1 MPNYAQNYASTI
13 DSSLV
18 AIPEIFVQMQGSNT
32 GNSSICSIGGHVCK
46 FVLIHTLYSGQKIV
60 LASKQPYSR

>member
-32 GNSSICSIGGHVCK
+32 GNSSICSMDMYANLFWYIPCIAVK
-46 FVLIHTLYSGQKIV
+46 KLY
-60 LASKQPYSR
+60 